1 MSQAPPD
8 VFSSAHRR
16 PLLVLPA
23 PVARTTVL
31 VLHHH
36 RPTAGH
42 QVGNDVCEFLN
53 QAMSRQ
59 GLDMHIAALVND
71 TVGTLALGHYDDEDT
86 VAAVIIET
94 GTNACYFGRANAII
108 KFQGFPTSSRGMVS
122 FFNHFWLAPIVINIF
137 HGNVFQGVLNQAW
150 QLLDLLLGKRHKAF
164 FRRAEW
170 KTLVDLHGNEAG
182 KGELTHDETTIIG
195 GALGLIEKT
204 ARDAMTPIE
213 NTFAID
219 INSNLDRN
227 LMNMILD
234 KGHSRVLVY
243 YGNPINIIGLVL

>member
-1 MSQAPPD
+1 
-8 VFSSAHRR
+8 
-16 PLLVLPA
+16 
-23 PVARTTVL
+23 
-31 VLHHH
+31 
-36 RPTAGH
+36 
-42 QVGNDVCEFLN
+42 
-53 QAMSRQ
+53 
-59 GLDMHIAALVND
+59 
-71 TVGTLALGHYDDEDT
+71 
-86 VAAVIIET
+86 
-94 GTNACYFGRANAII
+94 
-108 KFQGFPTSSRGMVS
+108 MVS

-150 QLLDLLLGKRHKAF
+150 QLLCCWVSPLVRVLVWICFPVAYPISKLLDLLLGKRHKAF

-243 YGNPINIIGLVL
+243 YGNPINIIGLVLVLHFYL